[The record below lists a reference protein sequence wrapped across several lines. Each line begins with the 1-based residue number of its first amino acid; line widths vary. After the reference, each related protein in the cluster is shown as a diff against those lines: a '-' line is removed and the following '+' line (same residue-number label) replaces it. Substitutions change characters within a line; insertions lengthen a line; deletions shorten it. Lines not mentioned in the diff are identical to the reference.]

1 MSFNFLELKEFLLDL
16 LKANIGI
23 FFFPVPVSCGSS
35 WATAVTLSQSN
46 DNDRFVTH

>member
-23 FFFPVPVSCGSS
+23 FFSLYLCHVGAPG
-35 WATAVTLSQSN
+35 LQQ
-46 DNDRFVTH
+46 

>member
-23 FFFPVPVSCGSS
+23 FFFPCTCVMWELLGYSS
-35 WATAVTLSQSN
+35 DPEPKQ
-46 DNDRFVTH
+46 